1 MALVTSEK
9 AWGIA
14 VTINTATAADN
25 IVVGCKKPTKLCS
38 IICGGAATTD
48 IITVKDGDSNLIWQ
62 GCALVGQSDYLTIPS
77 PTGKTFYGILVGFA
91 GATTGWCN
99 LVYSDA

>member
-1 MALVTSEK
+1 MALVTSTK

-14 VTINTATAADN
+14 VTINTATAAAN
-25 IVVGCKKPTKLCS
+25 VVVANKVPIQIGA

-48 IITVKDGDSNLIWQ
+48 IITVSDGAGDRVWQ
-62 GCALVGQSDYLTIPS
+62 GCALVGKSDSIVFPR
-77 PTGKTFYGILVGFA
+77 GKTLHGITVGFA

-99 LVYSDA
+99 LVYAET

>member
-1 MALVTSEK
+1 MALVQSTK

-14 VTINTATAADN
+14 VTINTGTAADN
-25 IVVGCKKPTKLCS
+25 VVLAGKTSIKLGA

-48 IITVKDGDSNLIWQ
+48 IITVKDGDGSKVWQ
-62 GCALVGQSDYLTIPS
+62 GCALVGKSDSIVFPK
-77 PTGKTFYGILVGFA
+77 GKTFNGILVGFA

-99 LVYSDA
+99 LVYAES